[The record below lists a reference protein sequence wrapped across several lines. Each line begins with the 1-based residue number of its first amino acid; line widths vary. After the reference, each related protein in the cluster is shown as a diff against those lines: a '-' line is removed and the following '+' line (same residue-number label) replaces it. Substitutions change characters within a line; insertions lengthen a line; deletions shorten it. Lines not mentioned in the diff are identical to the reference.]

1 MKKILIIE
9 DDKSISDGIKLNLE
23 TENYKVLTEYDGE
36 DGFNSAEKKTPDL
49 ILLDINL
56 PGMNGFDVCRNLRMK
71 KNNTPIIML
80 SVKSDEADKILG
92 LELGADDYVT
102 KPFSMKELLAR
113 IKAILRRR
121 QTLTENIET
130 LTFGNVS
137 IDFVKM
143 KAMKNKKEVHLSLKE
158 YEILKFLAAN
168 EDRVISRSEL
178 LDKVWGYDV
187 FPTTRT
193 VDNFIL
199 MLRKKLEENPAIPK
213 HIFTIH
219 SAGYKFVKY
228 K

>member
-1 MKKILIIE
+1 MNKILIIE
-9 DDKSISDGIKLNLE
+9 DDKSISEGIKLNLE
-23 TENYKVLTEYDGE
+23 AENYKVLTEYDGE
-36 DGFNSAEKKTPDL
+36 DGLKTAERKTPDL
-49 ILLDINL
+49 IILDINL
-56 PGMNGFDVCRNLRMK
+56 PEMNGFDVCKNLRMN

-102 KPFSMKELLAR
+102 KPFSIKELMSR

-121 QTLTENIET
+121 QTLTENIDT
-130 LTFGNVS
+130 LTFGSVS
-137 IDFVKM
+137 VDFVKM
-143 KAMKNKKEVHLSLKE
+143 KATKNKKEVHLSLKE
-158 YEILKFLAAN
+158 YEILKFLAGN
-168 EDRVISRSEL
+168 EDRVISRNEL

-199 MLRKKLEENPAIPK
+199 MLRKKLEDNPAVPK

-219 SAGYKFVKY
+219 SVGYKFVRNR
-228 K
+228 

>member
-23 TENYKVLTEYDGE
+23 TENYKVLTEYDGK
-36 DGFNSAEKKTPDL
+36 DGFNAAEKKTPDL

-121 QTLTENIET
+121 QTLTENIDT

-193 VDNFIL
+193 IDNFIL
-199 MLRKKLEENPAIPK
+199 MLRKKLEDNPAIPK

-219 SAGYKFVKY
+219 SAGYKFVRNK
-228 K
+228 